1 MGGTSTDASQS
12 QTEAELKQNCPLGG
26 PPCGMEANG
35 AEVLSV
41 HDIDSSTQPWL
52 GITGV
57 GEPSLSGVESGVEHT
72 AVGTRGMPLL

>member
-1 MGGTSTDASQS
+1 MPRCHRRRQS
-12 QTEAELKQNCPLGG
+12 SSKTVPLGG
-26 PPCGMEANG
+26 HLGGMEANG

-52 GITGV
+52 GVTGV

-72 AVGTRGMPLL
+72 AVGTRGKPLL